1 MLLVVDNSSS
11 YFNNLVR
18 CLNQINA
25 KHEIRKHSDLD
36 GRDVNNYD
44 GIILSGRTD
53 NLKSMNVA
61 NMRLINLAYEN
72 DKPLLGICYG
82 AEITAL
88 ALNGSLR
95 RLNDRIIGDN
105 TINVNKNNSLTDKKT
120 LNVFESHGYYIAHLP
135 QEFEGIADSSNCSY
149 EIAAHSKR
157 QIFGTQFHPE
167 MSKDGLEILSNFV
180 KLTKH

>member
-11 YFNNLVR
+11 YFNDLVR
-18 CLNQINA
+18 CLNQISA
-25 KHEIRKHSDLD
+25 KYEIKKQHELD
-36 GRDVNNYD
+36 GCNVNNYD

-53 NLKSMNVA
+53 NLKSMNVT
-61 NMRLINLAYEN
+61 NMRIVNLAYES

-95 RLNDRIIGDN
+95 RLNDRIIGEH
-105 TINVNKNNSLTDKKT
+105 TINVNKDNSLTDKKQ
-120 LNVFESHGYYIAHLP
+120 LNVFECHGYYIARLP
-135 QEFEGIADSSNCSY
+135 QEFESIASSSSCNY
-149 EIAAHSKR
+149 EIVAHKKK

-167 MSKDGLEILSNFV
+167 MSKDGLEILNNFV

>member
-11 YFNNLVR
+11 YLNNLVR

-25 KHEIRKHSDLD
+25 KHEITKHGNLD
-36 GRDVNNYD
+36 GCNVNNYD

-61 NMRLINLAYEN
+61 NIRLVNLAYEN

-82 AEITAL
+82 AEIAAL

-95 RLNDRIIGDN
+95 RLNDRIIGDH
-105 TINVNKNNSLTDKKT
+105 TINVKKNNSLTDKKT
-120 LNVFESHGYYIAHLP
+120 LSVFESHGYYIAHLP
-135 QEFEGIADSSNCSY
+135 QEFEGIADSTNCNY
-149 EIAAHSKR
+149 EIVAHSKR